1 MSAKYDLVF
10 SLGNACSCSLALRK
24 AGLQYASFPFDW
36 MIRGPFALR
45 VETLLAGFPSWP
57 GRLCDLE
64 LMPGKSNT
72 EHLMCHDRKTD
83 LLFPHDFPLG
93 KTIAESYDG
102 VVAKYRRRI
111 DRLLRLLSTAKRV
124 LAVYVELPGFPE
136 TPALELNNGIAE
148 LRRGYPGVQM
158 DLLYFFHVP
167 DVAFRDR
174 QDVCI
179 GDGVRKIS
187 FDFKERRDGA
197 FLYGADPELV
207 AAAIR
212 AAGIRVRDYRTP
224 DERRAYR
231 LAQRADLM
239 RRMGAKNRWQL
250 FVNRLEYRICR
261 HFAKRLVRKGVTLK
275 L

>member
-1 MSAKYDLVF
+1 MSVRYDLAF

-45 VETLLAGFPSWP
+45 VETLLAGFQAWP

-72 EHLMCHDRKTD
+72 DHLMCHDRKTD

-111 DRLLRLLSTAKRV
+111 DRLLRLLSTSRRV

-136 TPALELNNGIAE
+136 TPAVELNNGIAQ
-148 LRRGYPGVQM
+148 LRRGHPGVQI

-167 DVAFRDR
+167 GVAFRDR

-179 GDGVRKIS
+179 GDGVRKLS

-212 AAGIRVRDYRTP
+212 AEGIRVRDYRTAE
-224 DERRAYR
+224 ERRAYR
-231 LAQRADLM
+231 QAQRSDLM
-239 RRMGAKNRWQL
+239 RRMAAKNRWQL
-250 FVNRLEYRICR
+250 FVNRLEYRLCR
-261 HFAKRLVRKGVTLK
+261 HFAKSLVRKGVTLK